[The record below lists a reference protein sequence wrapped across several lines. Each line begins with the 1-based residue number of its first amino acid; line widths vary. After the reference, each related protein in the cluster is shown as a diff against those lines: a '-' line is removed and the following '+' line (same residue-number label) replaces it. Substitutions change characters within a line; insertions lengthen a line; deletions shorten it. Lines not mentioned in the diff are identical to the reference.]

1 MYVYGR
7 NVAKEII
14 SNKKKIN
21 KVYLKEE
28 FKDNEI
34 LLLLKNNNIKYT
46 YLPNKVLDSKVDGVH
61 QGIIIDIDEVDTYD
75 LDYILDLNVSNPFV
89 VMLDHIEDPH
99 NFGAIIRTCE
109 ALGVDSIIIPND
121 RSCNI
126 NSTVIKTSVG
136 AIYNY
141 PIVRVNSLSA
151 AINKLRD
158 NGYWI
163 IGTDMQGEDY
173 NNINYDIP
181 ICLII
186 GNEGKGISK
195 TLYNLCDYMAMIP
208 MRGKI
213 NSLNASVSCGIM
225 VAKIVNSRSENG
237 L

>member
-1 MYVYGR
+1 MYIYGR

-14 SNKKKIN
+14 SNGKKIN
-21 KVYLKEE
+21 KVYLKED
-28 FKDNEI
+28 FRDNEI
-34 LLLLKNNNIKYT
+34 LSLLKTNGIRYT
-46 YLPNKVLDSKVDGVH
+46 YLPSKVLDSKVDGVH
-61 QGIIIDIDEVDTYD
+61 QGIVLDVDDVDTYE
-75 LDYILDLNVSNPFV
+75 LDYILNIEKDNPFI

-121 RSCNI
+121 RACNI
-126 NSTVIKTSVG
+126 NSTVIKTSAG

-141 PIVRVNSLSA
+141 PIVRVNSLSSA
-151 AINKLRD
+151 VNTLKK

-163 IGTDMQGEDY
+163 IGTDMNGENY

-186 GNEGKGISK
+186 GNEGKGISN
-195 TLYNLCDYMAMIP
+195 TLVNMCDYMASIP
-208 MRGKI
+208 MKGKI

-225 VAKIVNSRSENG
+225 IAHIVNSRGNDG
-237 L
+237 V